1 MSSNQEEKKRKE
13 KTVAFLKELKA
24 RGILVDEKIKDENI
38 REAKRKQ
45 RVTAYH
51 NTLSLLKQYRTIVW
65 LLECF
70 PDTIAQELDLP
81 LGDIDKIIEKLD
93 VEISYGNRK
102 LENRLISV
110 EKTRLM
116 LDRVN
121 EALSVLK
128 RKPNDG
134 ERMYELI
141 YLTYIG
147 PETLNHFD
155 LLYRLNLSSRQ
166 YYRIKEQAVKILSM
180 RLWSADESDV
190 GFWIEIMSIIE
201 QMG

>member
-1 MSSNQEEKKRKE
+1 MTKKEEIDRKE
-13 KTVAFLKELKA
+13 KTAAFLRELKA
-24 RGILVDEKIKDENI
+24 RGIIGEEKIKDQTV
-38 REAKRKQ
+38 REARRKQ
-45 RVTAYH
+45 KANAYH
-51 NTLSLLKQYRTIVW
+51 NTLNLLKQYRTIVW

-70 PDTIAQELDLP
+70 PDTIAAELDLP
-81 LGDIDKIIEKLD
+81 LGDLDKIIERLD
-93 VEISYGNRK
+93 VEISFGNRK
-102 LENRLISV
+102 LENRLASV

-128 RKPNDG
+128 KKPNDG
-134 ERMYELI
+134 ERLYELI

-147 PETLNHFD
+147 PENLNHFD

-166 YYRIKEQAVKILSM
+166 YYRLKEQAVKIISM
-180 RLWSADESDV
+180 RLWSSDESDV

-201 QMG
+201 EMG